1 MFTNYGHRKLLAV
14 LIAALLIFVMALS
27 LTGCEKRGVC
37 ESCGQEE
44 VLEEYTCTGRDGPY
58 DEGGS
63 CLLVQLLPANV
74 QIHGLLTRKAARRAA
89 KWKTAKNCQRRAVS
103 GSCCI

>member
-1 MFTNYGHRKLLAV
+1 MFTNYGHRKLLTV

-58 DEGGS
+58 DAGEVVYLCNYCRQMDKFMGY
-63 CLLVQLLPANV
+63 
-74 QIHGLLTRKAARRAA
+74 
-89 KWKTAKNCQRRAVS
+89 
-103 GSCCI
+103 

>member
-1 MFTNYGHRKLLAV
+1 MFTNYGHRKLLTV

-58 DEGGS
+58 DEGEVVYLCNYCRQMYKFMG
-63 CLLVQLLPANV
+63 N
-74 QIHGLLTRKAARRAA
+74 
-89 KWKTAKNCQRRAVS
+89 
-103 GSCCI
+103 